1 VTIPNADDIKTK
13 EKEQELTQLDE
24 IRRVMV
30 DKFDRTR
37 TIISNTQKNLRVL
50 QSSKA
55 KSGTSLETKLLKVLK
70 KFGVEQSSYHGGSL
84 NGKDIKKV
92 MNNVSYLFDE
102 FSLILKSGK
111 QSNCELS
118 NNNID
123 KLCRHFQSVF
133 LLWDGAFSYARTIN
147 PMANDAIAYQQFVD
161 AAVIGHV
168 SLGLTITPKAHLM
181 LKHVR

>member
-1 VTIPNADDIKTK
+1 LKAWFSSTRKRAIINVLVTIPNADDIKLK
-13 EKEQELTQLDE
+13 EKEQELKQLDE
-24 IRRVMV
+24 MPQVMV

-55 KSGTSLETKLLKVLK
+55 KSGTSLETKLFKVLK

-102 FSLILKSGK
+102 FSSILNSGK
-111 QSNCELS
+111 
-118 NNNID
+118 
-123 KLCRHFQSVF
+123 
-133 LLWDGAFSYARTIN
+133 
-147 PMANDAIAYQQFVD
+147 
-161 AAVIGHV
+161 
-168 SLGLTITPKAHLM
+168 
-181 LKHVR
+181 